1 MKKNTFTATIAS
13 LLKNKNNSN
22 PLKVS
27 SLKSLLIL
35 LLFLVGIGNT
45 ISAQCIIGTGTTT
58 TNGGGTGYSLTAD
71 PVECYYNF
79 EHFQIVYTA
88 AELSAGGMTSGAVI
102 NSMGFSISEVPG
114 SVTLANYTIKMGH
127 TNQLLASPAI
137 TSGLTTVKT
146 AFTYTPTLKTAG
158 NFDMITFSTNFSWN
172 GTSNVVLDI
181 CTGSNAFTLP
191 YGGLR
196 YTAVATSPTYH
207 LRQDNTTSCGVSVTT
222 TANNRPNIRFNF
234 TNPITYT
241 SIVANGDWNTA
252 ATWSVSTGGNGVPTA
267 GSNVIINTNV
277 TAATTPTNQPLNIT
291 VNSGSTLTLNTAYTN
306 PSGSTITVNSGGALA
321 LGGTLTNS
329 GTVTVNGSAQIN
341 GGGYASG
348 TAFSYA
354 ATGSALIMNHN
365 SGLYGIST
373 GQAFWPTANPPFNV
387 TIQGTGAQI
396 NNTVGAVAGTLT
408 VNSQLACA
416 ATPSVTVTGTAIL
429 AAQLSNTANGNFLSN
444 GTLQIN
450 AGGYVSTSAPTY
462 VAASTLVYN
471 SGSTSGSPY
480 GVSLEWTGS
489 AAAAGVGIPNNV
501 TIQGN
506 TFITMPNGNRGMSG
520 ALNVTAGSG
529 ITLNGTSGDLGIGG
543 NFTQNGTLT
552 HSGRAINFF
561 GTTTTTQTISGT
573 GLNSTG
579 ATNCFAYFL
588 NNTTNTGGVTIGVN
602 ATIDGAS
609 GNVLQLLNAGHL
621 KIGAFTLTVNG
632 NGGNI
637 LVSGASRVI
646 DFTSAS
652 GILLIKGTGTLKTV
666 TSASSGLLSITSSV
680 AGGQVQVQGGGF
692 DCGSALTTIQTG
704 AFLTINT
711 GGYVATNSP
720 TYATGSTLSFRTG
733 GAYGVG
739 SGDKTWGIGTSGAG
753 VPDKVEVNAASTN
766 VTISEDRTA
775 RTSVTVTAG
784 TLTNNTSTLSIATT
798 VTTGATALNIN
809 GGTLTNG
816 GGTINIGVANGGN
829 QALSMTSGALTINSG
844 TVNLNGNAVTSGG
857 TFTMSNGNFNID
869 PNSGT
874 LATSVA
880 SGTTIWTTGGP
891 TYAVTGGTITFVDPP
906 SAGTALTLSY
916 STTAD
921 YTWTGNTVI
930 FGGSSGTN
938 TTTSTVGFKVDTFVS
953 SGRLFLNNVTI
964 NGGNTT
970 DRYTSGPATTS
981 DDFNIGGTLLVNT
994 GSELRNITSGI
1005 ISCSGDITNNGTF
1018 TSIGTMRFAKS
1029 SVSAGTI
1036 GQTVSGTG
1044 VWRNST
1050 ASSTASFTAV
1060 TTNNTSA
1067 SGITLGSLTNP
1078 LSISGAFTNTAG
1090 LIFLGNND
1098 FTFISGSTSFTGSVT
1113 QMFVTA
1119 SGATGALKYVFPA
1132 SAASRTFPVG
1142 ENTGTTE
1149 YSPFSINFSANNTI
1163 RTIGVRAVDANHPNL
1178 NDVDTQ
1184 TDYISRYW
1192 QVSNSAV
1199 GTYTYT
1205 ATATYLP
1212 DDINGTEGNIK
1223 MNLWTGTS
1231 PWSLLTSTAASNVL
1245 TITSGVT
1252 NVSAPLGATAD
1263 FTGRVKG
1270 STTYT
1275 WNQTGSAAYTLDT
1288 NWTPARTVPAVND
1301 ILVFDGSSTP
1311 SPTVTGF
1318 ASETIAKLL
1327 FTNSANVNLQPSG
1340 TATLTIAGGTGTDLD
1355 IPSGS
1360 TLNLSGGASV
1370 GLAFTGNTTTSIAGT
1385 LTFSSTVG
1393 TPTLNLTNTIATV
1406 TGTINLSS
1414 TTSPTITS
1422 TTGTLIFSNGSNCN
1436 MTTGSTIPIAAW
1448 GATSNLNISGIVDA
1462 TTMTNPSQSFG
1473 NILYNC
1479 SGQTGTMSL
1488 FVGTTT
1494 SIQGNFE
1501 IRNTGSGKLR
1511 ATTSGALTVGGNM
1524 IVSNTGNIDVTNNNG
1539 SVTVNGNFTHS
1550 STGTTFIAF
1559 SNSSLGT
1566 LSISGDFNQSNGII
1580 DLGNVSTTSSGT
1592 LKVGGTF
1599 NQSAGT
1605 LRYSGT
1611 ATTALVEFNGSTSQ
1625 SVTIAGSISNLINF
1639 KVSNPTGIA
1648 ITGTLPVN
1656 NGATFTAASSGTA
1669 VTSGTV
1675 TYGTTTT
1682 LAYIT
1687 AVGAQTTGSEFPS
1700 SSGPVNVTFNN
1711 TFATPEVTLSESR
1724 TVTGTLTITAGRVLL
1739 GNNDLTLANGG
1750 TQTVTTPGATKM
1762 IVTNGT
1768 GLYKRGIPATTG
1780 TYLFPIGDNNGS
1792 IHYSPVTLQFTANST
1807 IRIVGAKV
1815 IDAAS
1820 SNLNTGGTPTNYLSR
1835 YWTFSENAAGG
1846 TYNYYLNPAV
1856 ATTGAEDENGTA
1868 SLIKAA
1874 YWDGATWTT
1883 STGSY
1888 TSGSLVSNATG
1899 VSETVAPL
1907 GTVEWT
1913 GRDAPPVSYTWVG
1926 FTDGSWNT
1934 ATNWSPSGVP
1944 TSLDTVT
1951 LTNGSTG
1958 AAANLN
1964 LTTAV
1969 SVNNLTFNGSG
1980 NFFSVGASPAAIT
1993 VLGNVTYTAG
2003 TGTWNAT
2010 STFAISSASSQM
2022 IPAFAYGNLTGT
2034 GGARVWS
2041 TGTTGIAGTFT
2052 PGAGAYTATAGST
2065 VDYNGTGAQ
2074 TIGSV
2079 NYYNLTNS
2087 GNGARTLVTG
2097 TIDVANSYTPTTATT
2112 TPGTANVFN
2121 FSSASAQTIPASS
2134 YARITNTGNGNRTL
2148 ANSGTITIAGPLFT
2162 PGSGTYTVTG
2172 STVALTSTTGFNLT
2186 LPTVSSGNSFNVLTI
2201 NGTGGTFALP
2211 YAATTQNLANT
2222 LNIQA
2227 GTFVT
2232 NPTSNTTALVNN
2244 IAVGTINLSGGTLDD
2259 KSTGGGVVT
2268 TTNLLISTAWN
2279 QTGGLA
2285 TVNGDGLAK
2294 LIFTGGGA
2302 TSYTGLT
2309 PNTNIIYY
2317 LVQVSDNTTLSLA
2330 SNLAINGID
2339 GGATITLDA
2348 GSTIDANTFVL
2359 STSGTINTFLING
2372 TFKTSNTNGFSGSTT
2387 TALNNITNT
2396 PTITLGAN
2404 STVEYTNAS
2413 ATQTVT
2419 NRTDYANLT
2428 LTGLSKT
2435 IGATAL
2441 TLTKNL
2447 TINSGA
2453 TYNGAVNP
2461 ALTIGGN
2468 FLNSGTFTQGTGLL
2482 TFNGTATQT
2491 VGGTTAS
2498 TFNNVTVSGAA
2509 GGLSLG
2515 NSQTINGTLTLSAS
2529 SGGNIDLNGSN
2540 NITLGA
2546 TASITG
2552 ETCSRQFI
2560 NSGLPT
2566 QGNGY
2571 VQTTRTLAANPGNV
2585 ANLGLNVQTATAMGS
2600 TNIKRFVKKGV
2611 SSVGNTNSINRV
2623 YSITPTTVA
2632 TGNVTL
2638 TSSYCD
2644 GELNGNTESTPAL
2657 VTFYGTGT
2665 DETTGYSDIYGT
2677 ASNDASGNTVTTIAT
2692 ASLIAG
2698 QNNITLANAGP
2709 DAYYTVQ
2716 DGDWNTAATWV
2727 LNAVPPA
2734 GVPTIIKN
2742 LVTVNG
2748 TVTNAPSSITINSAK
2763 SLTFGAS
2770 GTITTTNLTNN
2781 GSVVM
2786 TSGGTLTIAS
2796 GGTFANGTNTFTGGS
2811 GTVIFAGT
2819 GTITGTTT
2827 FNNVT
2832 LNNGVN
2838 FGTTSTIGATG
2849 TLQLNSVGFASNS
2862 NSPLFASGS
2871 TLKYNAGGGSGS
2883 KYNQSFE
2890 WPVTNGP
2897 SNVVIDNNSWV
2908 QLTANRSLA
2917 GNLTVTNG
2925 ALQSLGANTLTLN
2938 GTSQTATISESS
2950 GGAIYGTDNG
2960 FGNDLSLVISSGTTT
2975 LTGDATSSLD
2985 DAKKFINVTV
2995 NSGATL
3001 ALSRGILCK
3010 YGAFALNGTLQINA
3024 NGYVQNDTSYGSNA
3038 KLPAYNSTTGALIY
3052 NNGGPYTN
3060 GGEWLS
3066 TNSPFN
3072 VTIQNNSAVVL
3083 SDDRTINGTLTLTAG
3098 TLELGTKNLTI
3109 GATGTITASSPS
3121 ASTMIIASGSGQLRK
3136 SFSTTGSFTYP
3147 IGDNTGTAEYSPVTL
3162 NFTAGTLAGYAGV
3175 NVTNAKQTNNTST
3188 TDYINRYWTVATSGI
3203 TSPTCTASFVYLDA
3217 DIVGTESNLYGGR
3230 YLSSTWNCMDAV
3242 TTATN
3247 TISKVITAFGDF
3259 TAGEASVFG
3268 CCVNPTSGGTIA
3280 VAQTICSG
3288 TAPTAFTSSALPS
3301 GQSGTLEYKWQS
3313 STTSSSSG
3321 FSDISGATATT
3332 YSPGI
3337 LTATTWFKRLSKVT
3351 CSDTWSANSNVVTIT
3366 VNSLP
3371 TVSIASNNSPVCSG
3385 AASFSLTGTTDAVV
3399 TYNINGG
3406 TNATTTLTGGAAT
3419 ISVPNPFASQV
3430 LTLVSVA
3437 NNGCTSSLS
3446 DTSTVSV
3453 STTTYDGTSWSN
3465 GNPDSSKLAIFTG
3478 NYTIAA
3484 DLTACSLRVTNNAV
3498 VTVNSNYNVYLNGA
3512 ITVDSGS
3519 SFTMNNNTNLLQS
3532 DASAVNTGNIIVKRN
3547 TSTIVRLDH
3556 TLWSSP
3562 VTGQNLFSFSP
3573 NTLVN
3578 RFYVYNT
3585 ATNSYVT
3592 TGLSN
3597 TSLFTPA
3604 KGFAVRAPN
3613 NQSATTP
3620 AVWTGT
3626 FTGVPNN
3633 GTKTFT
3639 LATNAAN
3646 GYNYNLVG
3654 NPYPSAISASNFYAA
3669 NASKIGG
3676 TLYFYAHTLTMNSSG
3691 VFPTGTNYATWTGL
3705 GGTAATEGDGHTPA
3719 VAPNGIIQVGQGFI
3733 VRATASG
3740 DVTFT
3745 NAMRVA
3751 NQQDQFMKAAT
3762 ASAETHR
3769 MWLNLKTDTGVDVNQ
3784 ILVGYMDGAT
3794 QGVDAGL
3801 DGLSFGNTGSYLYSK
3816 IENDNFV
3823 IQARSLPFDVTDEV
3837 PLGFNCA
3844 TAGSYSISLT
3854 NTDGL
3859 FAADQ
3864 DILVRDN
3871 LTGTDT
3877 SIKTV
3882 PYTFNSETGVFD
3894 TRFRLVYT
3902 QALGVPSTNFT
3913 ENSVIV
3919 YKNTDWFHVNTKGI
3933 EMKDIM
3939 VYDISGRLIYSKKD
3953 INATTAVLN
3962 GLTTTNQVL
3971 ILKINSIEDKTVTIK
3986 VIN

>member
-58 TNGGGTGYSLTAD
+58 TNGGGTGSSLTAD

-114 SVTLANYTIKMGH
+114 SVTLASYTIKMGH

-146 AFTYTPTLKTAG
+146 AFTYTPTLQTAG
-158 NFDMITFSTNFSWN
+158 NFDMITFSTNFTWN

-196 YTAVATSPTYH
+196 YTAVATSPTYY

-252 ATWSVSTGGNGVPTA
+252 ATWSLSTGGNGVPTA
-267 GSNVIINTNV
+267 GSTVIVNTNV

-291 VNSGSTLTLNTAYTN
+291 VNSGSTLSLNAAYTN
-306 PSGSTITVNSGGALA
+306 PSGSTVTVAS
-321 LGGTLTNS
+321 GGTL
-329 GTVTVNGSAQIN
+329 A
-341 GGGYASG
+341 
-348 TAFSYA
+348 
-354 ATGSALIMNHN
+354 
-365 SGLYGIST
+365 
-373 GQAFWPTANPPFNV
+373 
-387 TIQGTGAQI
+387 
-396 NNTVGAVAGTLT
+396 VGATYTNTGTT
-408 VNSQLACA
+408 
-416 ATPSVTVTGTAIL
+416 TVTGTFQINNGGWATGAGTWTYTSTTGTLAFGNTGSNYTINSGDVFWPNTSSGPYNVTVSGNGGINL
-429 AAQLSNTANGNFLSN
+429 GAARTVPSAGTTGIFQTAAQVTGSAVTCT
-444 GTLQIN
+444 GTCQIN
-450 AGGYVSTSAPTY
+450 AGGYFSTTPTY
-462 VAASTLVYN
+462 GASSTLIYATGN
-471 SGSTSGSPY
+471 TSGSPY
-480 GVSLEWTGS
+480 GVGTEWTGS

-561 GTTTTTQTISGT
+561 GTTATTQTISGT

-588 NNTTNTGGVTIGVN
+588 NNTTSTGGVTIGVN
-602 ATIDGAS
+602 TTIDGSA
-609 GNVLQLLNAGHL
+609 NDVLQLLNAGPL

-637 LVSGASRVI
+637 LVSGSSRVI

-652 GILLIKGTGTLKTV
+652 GILLIKGTTGTLKTV
-666 TSASSGLLSITSSV
+666 TTASSGLLSITSTV
-680 AGGQVQVQGGGF
+680 PGGQVQVQGGGLN
-692 DCGSALTTIQTG
+692 CGSSLTTIGSG
-704 AFLTINT
+704 AYMTINSN
-711 GGYVATNSP
+711 GYIATNSP

-775 RTSVTVTAG
+775 RTSVTVTSG
-784 TLTNNTSTLSIATT
+784 TLTNNTNTLSIS
-798 VTTGATALNIN
+798 TGTSAASAVVIN
-809 GGTLTNG
+809 GGTYNNG
-816 GGTINIGVANGGN
+816 GGTTTIGNSLTTTSTNALTVSSGTLTNSSGTINVVNTGTTASSAVLISGGTYNNSGGTMNIGNASTTSAATGALTISSGALTNSSGTITIAALNTTASATVVNITGSGTLTNSGGTLNVGPTNGGN
-829 QALSMTSGALTINSG
+829 QSLTLGGGTLTINNGTVAVNGTVVLATGVFNMSSGNLNIDANSGVAGSSAGATADILGIASAVTG
-844 TVNLNGNAVTSGG
+844 TVNGGTILINDPLFAGTTGRALAYTGTAASRTWAGNTVQFGGSTGNASTSTNGFNVDTYVNSVNLQLGNVIANGGAVVGTSRFVSGSVAVGNGFDIGGNLTINASSEVRTIAAGTVLRIKGNIVNNGILTDITGIAFNQRSGG
-857 TFTMSNGNFNID
+857 TISSN
-869 PNSGT
+869 
-874 LATSVA
+874 
-880 SGTTIWTTGGP
+880 
-891 TYAVTGGTITFVDPP
+891 
-906 SAGTALTLSY
+906 TA
-916 STTAD
+916 A
-921 YTWTGNTVI
+921 
-930 FGGSSGTN
+930 
-938 TTTSTVGFKVDTFVS
+938 
-953 SGRLFLNNVTI
+953 
-964 NGGNTT
+964 
-970 DRYTSGPATTS
+970 
-981 DDFNIGGTLLVNT
+981 
-994 GSELRNITSGI
+994 
-1005 ISCSGDITNNGTF
+1005 
-1018 TSIGTMRFAKS
+1018 
-1029 SVSAGTI
+1029 
-1036 GQTVSGTG
+1036 QTVSGSGTFQNLTSSATAKFTNLTFDNTTSGSAITFSIGDVTLTG
-1044 VWRNST
+1044 TATLTNGIIDIGNNNSFNFVTT
-1050 ASSTASFTAV
+1050 ASAV
-1060 TTNNTSA
+1060 ARTN
-1067 SGITLGSLTNP
+1067 GYV
-1078 LSISGAFTNTAG
+1078 
-1090 LIFLGNND
+1090 LIQG
-1098 FTFISGSTSFTGSVT
+1098 TG
-1113 QMFVTA
+1113 QMKKDLA
-1119 SGATGALKYVFPA
+1119 SGATSF
-1132 SAASRTFPVG
+1132 TFHVG

-1149 YSPFSINFSANNTI
+1149 YSPYSLSFSANSLA
-1163 RTIGVRAVDANHPNL
+1163 RTIGVRPIDANHPNL

-1192 QVSNSAV
+1192 QLSNSAA

-1205 ATATYLP
+1205 ATATYVSA
-1212 DDINGTEGNIK
+1212 DIVGTETEIK
-1223 MNLWTGTS
+1223 MGLWNGTS
-1231 PWSLLTSTAASNVL
+1231 PWKQAVSSAASNVL
-1245 TITSGVT
+1245 TISTALSETTG
-1252 NVSAPLGATAD
+1252 PLSATAD

-1270 STTYT
+1270 AIFYT
-1275 WNQTGSAAYTLDT
+1275 W
-1288 NWTPARTVPAVND
+1288 V
-1301 ILVFDGSSTP
+1301 
-1311 SPTVTGF
+1311 
-1318 ASETIAKLL
+1318 
-1327 FTNSANVNLQPSG
+1327 
-1340 TATLTIAGGTGTDLD
+1340 
-1355 IPSGS
+1355 
-1360 TLNLSGGASV
+1360 
-1370 GLAFTGNTTTSIAGT
+1370 
-1385 LTFSSTVG
+1385 
-1393 TPTLNLTNTIATV
+1393 
-1406 TGTINLSS
+1406 
-1414 TTSPTITS
+1414 
-1422 TTGTLIFSNGSNCN
+1422 
-1436 MTTGSTIPIAAW
+1436 
-1448 GATSNLNISGIVDA
+1448 GATDA
-1462 TTMTNPSQSFG
+1462 
-1473 NILYNC
+1473 L
-1479 SGQTGTMSL
+1479 
-1488 FVGTTT
+1488 
-1494 SIQGNFE
+1494 
-1501 IRNTGSGKLR
+1501 
-1511 ATTSGALTVGGNM
+1511 
-1524 IVSNTGNIDVTNNNG
+1524 
-1539 SVTVNGNFTHS
+1539 
-1550 STGTTFIAF
+1550 
-1559 SNSSLGT
+1559 
-1566 LSISGDFNQSNGII
+1566 
-1580 DLGNVSTTSSGT
+1580 
-1592 LKVGGTF
+1592 
-1599 NQSAGT
+1599 
-1605 LRYSGT
+1605 
-1611 ATTALVEFNGSTSQ
+1611 
-1625 SVTIAGSISNLINF
+1625 
-1639 KVSNPTGIA
+1639 
-1648 ITGTLPVN
+1648 
-1656 NGATFTAASSGTA
+1656 
-1669 VTSGTV
+1669 
-1675 TYGTTTT
+1675 
-1682 LAYIT
+1682 
-1687 AVGAQTTGSEFPS
+1687 
-1700 SSGPVNVTFNN
+1700 
-1711 TFATPEVTLSESR
+1711 
-1724 TVTGTLTITAGRVLL
+1724 
-1739 GNNDLTLANGG
+1739 
-1750 TQTVTTPGATKM
+1750 
-1762 IVTNGT
+1762 
-1768 GLYKRGIPATTG
+1768 
-1780 TYLFPIGDNNGS
+1780 
-1792 IHYSPVTLQFTANST
+1792 
-1807 IRIVGAKV
+1807 
-1815 IDAAS
+1815 
-1820 SNLNTGGTPTNYLSR
+1820 
-1835 YWTFSENAAGG
+1835 
-1846 TYNYYLNPAV
+1846 
-1856 ATTGAEDENGTA
+1856 
-1868 SLIKAA
+1868 
-1874 YWDGATWTT
+1874 WTT
-1883 STGSY
+1883 ST
-1888 TSGSLVSNATG
+1888 
-1899 VSETVAPL
+1899 
-1907 GTVEWT
+1907 
-1913 GRDAPPVSYTWVG
+1913 
-1926 FTDGSWNT
+1926 
-1934 ATNWSPSGVP
+1934 NWSPNGVP
-1944 TSLDTVT
+1944 GASDNVVLA
-1951 LTNGSTG
+1951 NGTT
-1958 AAANLN
+1958 NLN

-1969 SVNNLTFNGSG
+1969 TVKNITF
-1980 NFFSVGASPAAIT
+1980 
-1993 VLGNVTYTAG
+1993 AG
-2003 TGTWNAT
+2003 TGTFFTVGSAGAITATGTITYTSGSGSWNSA
-2010 STFAISSASSQM
+2010 STFTISSSSSQT
-2022 IPAFAYGNLTGT
+2022 IPPFTYGNLNCT
-2034 GGARVWS
+2034 GGNRVWTES
-2041 TGTTGIAGTFT
+2041 ATTGIAGTFT
-2052 PGAGAYTATAGST
+2052 PGTGTYTATSGST

-2201 NGTGGTFALP
+2201 NGTGTFALP

-2259 KSTGGGVVT
+2259 LSTGGVVT

-2279 QTGGLA
+2279 QTGGTA
-2285 TVNGDGLAK
+2285 TVSGSGYGK
-2294 LIFTGGGA
+2294 IIFSGGGA
-2302 TSYTGLT
+2302 STFAGTSTT
-2309 PNTNIIYY
+2309 ASFIWWI
-2317 LVQVSDNTTLSLA
+2317 VQLSDNTTLTSSTDLLL
-2330 SNLAINGID
+2330 NFNPTT
-2339 GGATITLDA
+2339 TITSLTVDL
-2348 GSTIDANTFVL
+2348 GSTLNM
-2359 STSGTINTFLING
+2359 GINLVKTNRTNNIYAING

-2387 TALNNITNT
+2387 TALNSTNN

-2441 TLTKNL
+2441 TLSKNL

-2453 TYNGAVNP
+2453 TYNGAANP

-2482 TFNGTATQT
+2482 TFNGTSPQT
-2491 VGGTTAS
+2491 VGGDTAS
-2498 TFNNVTVSGAA
+2498 TFNNVTVSGAG

-2540 NITLGA
+2540 NVTLGA
-2546 TASITG
+2546 TATLTG

-2560 NSGLPT
+2560 NSGSPT

-2585 ANLGLNVQTATAMGS
+2585 ASLGLNIQTATALGS
-2600 TNIKRFVKKGV
+2600 TNLKRFEKAI
-2611 SSVGNTNSINRV
+2611 SSVGTSNSIARV
-2623 YSITPTTVA
+2623 YSITPTTA
-2632 TGNVTL
+2632 ASGNVTL

-2644 GELNGNTESTPAL
+2644 GELNSNAESAL
-2657 VTFYGTGT
+2657 ITYYGTGT
-2665 DETTGYSDIYGT
+2665 NETTGYSSVYAT
-2677 ASNDASGNTVTTIAT
+2677 ASNDATANSVTTPTT

-2698 QNNITLANAGP
+2698 QNNITLANAGS

-2734 GVPTIIKN
+2734 GVATIIKN
-2742 LVTVNG
+2742 AVVVNG
-2748 TVTNAPSSITINSAK
+2748 TVTNASSSITINTGK

-2770 GTITTTNLTNN
+2770 GTITTTTLTNN

-2786 TSGGTLTIAS
+2786 TSGGTLTIAN

-2832 LNNGVN
+2832 INNGVD
-2838 FGTTSTIGATG
+2838 FGVSSTIGATG
-2849 TLQLNSVGFASNS
+2849 TLQLNSGGYASNS

-2890 WPVTNGP
+2890 WPANNGP
-2897 SNVVIDNNSWV
+2897 SNVVVDNDSWV

-3038 KLPAYNSTTGALIY
+3038 KLPAYNSTTGALTY

-3083 SDDRTINGTLTLTAG
+3083 SGDRTINGTLTLTAG

-3109 GATGTITASSPS
+3109 GETGTITASSPS

-3136 SFSTTGSFTYP
+3136 TFSTTGSFTYP

-3399 TYNINGG
+3399 TYSINGG

-3446 DTSTVSV
+3446 DTSTVSI

-3465 GNPDSSKLAIFTG
+3465 GDPDSSKLAIFTG

-3498 VTVNSNYNVYLNGA
+3498 VTVNSTYNVNLNGA

-3676 TLYFYAHTLTMNSSG
+3676 TLYFYAHTLTMNASG
-3691 VFPTGTNYATWTGL
+3691 IFPTGTNYATWTGL
-3705 GGTAATEGDGHTPA
+3705 GGAAATAGDGHTPA

-3751 NQQDQFMKAAT
+3751 NQQNQFMKAAT

-3939 VYDISGRLIYSKKD
+3939 VYDISGRLIYSKKE